1 MKEVHTRIITA
12 LVLLPLA
19 IFALYYGGI
28 PLVVAL
34 GLVASLGC
42 WELICMLRKVD
53 IRIPTWWIAIST
65 ASYLLMVST
74 DSFDIIL
81 LWMITLFT
89 LLSSL
94 LTWDEK
100 KSIPRM
106 FATAFL
112 MIYTSLFPAMITRI
126 GLWDNDK
133 KILLALIAM
142 IWIVDSSAYFIG
154 MKFGKRRNITAVSPR
169 KSLAGF
175 IAGGLV
181 PWIIVAILYVL
192 KLDIIPWQH
201 LILIAVAAGFFGQI
215 GDLAESMFKRFCGV
229 KDSSNLI
236 PGHGG
241 ILDRADSILL
251 AGSFLYCALLFLT
264 KVR

>member
-1 MKEVHTRIITA
+1 MKEVHTRILTA
-12 LVLLPLA
+12 VILLPLA
-19 IFALYYGGI
+19 LFALYYGGF
-28 PLVVAL
+28 PLILAL
-34 GLVASLGC
+34 GLVAIIGT
-42 WELICMLRKVD
+42 WELICMLRKAD
-53 IRIPTWWIAIST
+53 IHISKLWITVSA
-65 ASYLLMVST
+65 ASYFALIYTDKLDLL
-74 DSFDIIL
+74 L
-81 LWMITLFT
+81 LWLVSLFT
-89 LLSSL
+89 FVIALIK
-94 LTWDEK
+94 WDEK

-106 FATAFL
+106 FAMIFL
-112 MIYTSLFPAMITRI
+112 ILYTSVFPAMITRI
-126 GLWDNDK
+126 GLWYNDK

-181 PWIIVAILYVL
+181 PWIIVAILYIM
-192 KLDIIPWQH
+192 KLNILPLLD
-201 LILIAVAAGFFGQI
+201 LLLIAVAAGIFGQI
-215 GDLAESMFKRFCGV
+215 GDLTESMFKRFCGV

-251 AGSFLYCALLFLT
+251 AGSFLYCALLVLT
-264 KVR
+264 K